1 MSASEDTARRFL
13 TLEQVAEELNVRLPQ
28 VRALLKSGDLRGFQ
42 VGGRGL
48 WRVGSQDLENFI
60 AAAYEL
66 TAQRTADNQLQQHP
80 PALEDE
86 KGHER

>member
-1 MSASEDTARRFL
+1 MSASEDTPRRFL
-13 TLEQVAEELNVRLPQ
+13 TLEQVAEELSVGLPQ

-42 VGGRGL
+42 IGGRGL

-60 AAAYEL
+60 VSAYEL

-80 PALEDE
+80 PVLKDE
-86 KGHER
+86 KGHEL